1 MFSQIVSGRVYFRS
15 GVLVWVIKP
24 LVKKLLDCK
33 VGGTISLLKGLHF
46 GRQGTDDS
54 MGGSSSQDEN

>member
-54 MGGSSSQDEN
+54 MDGSSSQDEN